1 MNKKKNAQNLYA
13 NPIQQLNGDDPD
25 RRVEFCEKLLAMAE
39 EDSDIFDK
47 SFGLMKLFSNLMN
60 MSTDIAQFTGHPK
73 IPALISKE
81 TLMCLVRQLG

>member
-1 MNKKKNAQNLYA
+1 
-13 NPIQQLNGDDPD
+13 
-25 RRVEFCEKLLAMAE
+25 MAE

-60 MSTDIAQFTGHPK
+60 MSTDITQFTGHPK

-81 TLMCLVRQLG
+81 TLMCPVRQLG